1 MRAGK
6 TYRHT
11 DGSWRFIV
19 DVNPPGAPRR
29 QVRRSGFRTKREAL
43 AAMAEVQS
51 QAHDSG
57 GAFVEASRQ
66 TLGSY
71 LAEWLTASKSHY
83 TPGAWDAARLHVER
97 YITPRIGSVPLRSLT
112 TTRIK
117 AFYAEL
123 AESGRVRGGGGLSNK
138 TVHNVH
144 RTLSRAL
151 NDAMREHPPRIKVNP
166 AAGAHRAPSSPAQA
180 TWTVAQL
187 RSFLEAHRDDRL
199 HALWRLAASSG
210 LRRGELAG
218 LPWRDVDLETGRLA
232 VSQQRAKGGGA
243 VQTGVTKGK
252 RGRTVALDEAT
263 RRSLREHRARQAE
276 ERLAVGAAWQDETG
290 LVFTHP
296 RRHATAPRLDHE
308 ALQAAGQG
316 RGPAMGEAP
325 RPPTHPRDAD
335 AGGGGAHQGRAGAA
349 RALLDRHHRRR
360 VQPRHPWPSGR
371 GGGAGRPP
379 HGRHVGSPNRGPA
392 GATSPTSVTL
402 S

>member
-11 DGSWRFIV
+11 DGSWRFVV

-83 TPGAWDAARLHVER
+83 APGAWDAARLHVER
-97 YITPRIGSVPLRSLT
+97 YIAPRIGGVPLRSLT
-112 TTRIK
+112 TTRLK

-151 NDAMREHPPRIKVNP
+151 NDALREHPPRIKVNP
-166 AAGAHRAPSSPAQA
+166 ATGAHRAPSSPTQA
-180 TWTVAQL
+180 TWNVAQL

-218 LPWRDVDLETGRLA
+218 LRWRDVDLETGRLA
-232 VSQQRAKGGGA
+232 ISQQRAKGGGA
-243 VQTGVTKGK
+243 VAVGVTKGK

-263 RRSLREHRARQAE
+263 RRSLREHRVRQAE

-296 RRHATAPRLDHE
+296 DGTPLHPDSITKHFKRRVRDAGLPWVKLHGLRHTHATLMLEAGVHIKVVQERLGHSSIAITGDVYSHVTPGLQDE
-308 ALQAAGQG
+308 AAE
-316 RGPAMGEAP
+316 RV
-325 RPPTHPRDAD
+325 
-335 AGGGGAHQGRAGAA
+335 A
-349 RALLDRHHRRR
+349 RLMD
-360 VQPRHPWPSGR
+360 G
-371 GGGAGRPP
+371 
-379 HGRHVGSPNRGPA
+379 
-392 GATSPTSVTL
+392 T
-402 S
+402 